1 MSSFISHFIHLL
13 NTATRYEVTLFAV
26 EHTTYTYLYASR
38 SLDELSLDVLWDE
51 SLAPALPWQP
61 LRLLGIAA
69 QQFWQVL
76 ELAGHLRL
84 DYGAASMPEA
94 DLSLTRLTAAARF
107 RKQRGLGERG
117 RWATLTGVDL
127 EAVQDLLA
135 AYPSDSQIFS
145 SLLTE
150 IDLSELGT
158 LACQLAQWQND
169 SLEAELAAATQWVQ
183 QEQATFLPSAVAL
196 SALGCFTWR
205 DGVMVEQLDS
215 THVRPRQ
222 WQAVLVWLPVNP
234 EEPISLQLQFYDAR
248 QPQHALAAGHT
259 QATTE
264 AFCQAF
270 GYATLACRAEN
281 RAWLTAT
288 GRQQMDE
295 SGKSLWVIEAW
306 QLAALSLTSIQYTE
320 YA

>member
-1 MSSFISHFIHLL
+1 
-13 NTATRYEVTLFAV
+13 
-26 EHTTYTYLYASR
+26 
-38 SLDELSLDVLWDE
+38 
-51 SLAPALPWQP
+51 LPWQP

-84 DYGAASMPEA
+84 DYGAESMPED

-107 RKQRGLGERG
+107 RRQRGLGERG

-127 EAVQDLLA
+127 EKVQDLLA
-135 AYPSDSQIFS
+135 AYPPDSQIFS

-158 LACQLAQWQND
+158 LAGQLAQWQND
-169 SLEAELAAATQWVQ
+169 GLEAELAAATQWVQ
-183 QEQATFLPSAVAL
+183 QEQATFLPPSAAL
-196 SALGCFTWR
+196 SALGCFTWH
-205 DGVMVEQLDS
+205 DGVTVEQLDN
-215 THVRPRQ
+215 THIRPRQ

-234 EEPISLQLQFYDAR
+234 DEPISLQLQFYDAR
-248 QPQHALAAGHT
+248 QPQYALTAGHA

-270 GYATLACRAEN
+270 GYATLACHAGN
-281 RAWLTAT
+281 REWLTAA

-295 SGKSLWVIEAW
+295 SGNSLWVIEAW
-306 QLAALSLTSIQYTE
+306 QLAVLSPTSIQCPE